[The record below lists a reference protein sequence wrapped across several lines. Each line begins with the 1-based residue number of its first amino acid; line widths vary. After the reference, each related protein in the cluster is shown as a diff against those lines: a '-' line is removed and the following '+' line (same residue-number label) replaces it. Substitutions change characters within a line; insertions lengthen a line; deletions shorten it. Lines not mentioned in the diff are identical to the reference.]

1 MPSRRGAGEKGLQSR
16 GDPAKCLCWVG
27 LGYTGCWRCWGLGAE
42 PPGVRGW
49 GGRQGLCTRQAG
61 RMDEDVR
68 GGEGSWA
75 RRQAQGQP
83 VVEVVEAGIKP
94 KNLIFSPEKK
104 KTNTP
109 GPLRE
114 AAEVPPRGAHGAGPA
129 PCPAG
134 DGHQPSP
141 PLWLPASCCSLLCP
155 RFGTAPGAPAWAP
168 GSSSPTRLCRAVC
181 EEELALPLSIKLTA
195 IYIYLKITELSIS
208 PRASPPAPAASQR
221 RCQHPEGPDVS
232 PQFG

>member
-104 KTNTP
+104 KPTPQGHSVRLLKSHPEVHMEQGQHRALQGTVTNP
-109 GPLRE
+109 RHPCGSLRAAAPCSALVSAQPRVRPRGHRAPLR
-114 AAEVPPRGAHGAGPA
+114 PPAFVALSAR
-129 PCPAG
+129 
-134 DGHQPSP
+134 
-141 PLWLPASCCSLLCP
+141 
-155 RFGTAPGAPAWAP
+155 R
-168 GSSSPTRLCRAVC
+168 SSPCLS
-181 EEELALPLSIKLTA
+181 PLS
-195 IYIYLKITELSIS
+195 
-208 PRASPPAPAASQR
+208 
-221 RCQHPEGPDVS
+221 
-232 PQFG
+232 